1 MNAEWIEI
9 LDRVYELHQQ
19 ISEAGNSPWYRGHTC
34 ASWFLRSS
42 LHRHVIDM
50 LQASEQKLSE
60 QENRQLL
67 RDEYKSLYFMF
78 RADAW
83 ALLQP
88 HERFEWSI
96 VFAMQHH
103 DVPTRLLDWSESFA
117 CALYFALLKRPPNTA
132 SAVFVLDPA
141 ALNELA
147 IGERTLVSL
156 DDELMSSGRIPTQS
170 WHPHVDPPD
179 KDLPT
184 IAVAPIL
191 SNRRMVAQ
199 RAAFTVSGDSFAPLD
214 EQYPSALTKIVIP
227 QAVQPDA
234 EAFLALAGVDA
245 FGYFPDLDGLARKFR
260 ARRDTIMS
268 RIVGAG

>member
-1 MNAEWIEI
+1 MNREWVEI
-9 LDRVYELHQQ
+9 LDRIHELHQQ
-19 ISEAGNSPWYRGHTC
+19 INETGNSPWYRGHGC
-34 ASWFLRSS
+34 ESWFLRSS
-42 LHRHVIDM
+42 LHRHILDM
-50 LQASEQKLSE
+50 LAASDNALTD
-60 QENRQLL
+60 QEKRQLL
-67 RDEYKSLYFMF
+67 RDEYESLYFMF

-83 ALLQP
+83 ALLEA

-103 DVPTRLLDWSESFA
+103 DIPTRLLDWSESFA
-117 CALYFALLKRPPNTA
+117 CALYFARLTQPAGVA

-141 ALNELA
+141 ALNENS

-156 DDELMSSGRIPTQS
+156 DDELIASGEIPTQS
-170 WHPHVDPPD
+170 WHPHVEPPD

-199 RAAFTVSGDSFAPLD
+199 RAAFTVSGDSFVPLD
-214 EQYPSALTKIVIP
+214 EQYPSAVHKIVIP
-227 QAVQPDA
+227 RSLHADVD
-234 EAFLALAGVDA
+234 AFLALAGVDA

-260 ARRDTIMS
+260 SRRELMMNKI
-268 RIVGAG
+268 RGAG